1 MVELLPYI
9 SCRTLQLKVSHSPLV
24 DAMQTQLFVLIICLG
39 AVTCASEDKYGGGQ
53 PYEAGGSSGSGSSI
67 DSQIIRILEANTRAL
82 DGLELKAQ
90 SISFSQKG
98 IEGKLGNIA
107 QELSVIGDL
116 EDGLKKID
124 ALSIK
129 NFQLVASGL
138 RNLNASIRAGEDRT
152 DRAIYGVSRT
162 QQEIKQVLIKVD
174 AKQSKYESDLSAVT
188 KSVQQS
194 LSGLDNLLKQS
205 VLRELVSLGQTAK
218 KLEQSQR
225 LIENKI
231 GYLDEL
237 TALSGITANNVQLLS
252 QGVQS
257 LNATQE
263 HRLAAIG
270 QAVHEAGAATWQID
284 SKLGVLLSTQKHIE
298 HALNECK
305 QKQQHHQHAYG
316 PAPKQ
321 PSYTP
326 NSGYISDYE

>member
-1 MVELLPYI
+1 MPYI

-39 AVTCASEDKYGGGQ
+39 AVTCTSEDKYGGGQ
-53 PYEAGGSSGSGSSI
+53 HYGAGGSI
-67 DSQIIRILEANTRAL
+67 DSEIIRILEANTRAL
-82 DGLELKAQ
+82 DGLELKTQ

-98 IEGKLGNIA
+98 IEGKLGKIA

-116 EDGLKKID
+116 EAGLKKID
-124 ALSIK
+124 ALSIH
-129 NFQLVASGL
+129 NFQLIASGL

-152 DRAIYGVSRT
+152 DKAISGVSRT
-162 QQEIKQVLIKVD
+162 QQEIKQVLIQVD

-237 TALSGITANNVQLLS
+237 TALTGITANNVQLLS

-263 HRLAAIG
+263 HKLAAIG
-270 QAVHEAGAATWQID
+270 LAVQEAGAATWQID
-284 SKLGVLLSTQKHIE
+284 SKLGVLLSTQKNIE
-298 HALNECK
+298 RALNECK
-305 QKQQHHQHAYG
+305 QRQQHHQHAYG

-321 PSYTP
+321 PSYIP

>member
-1 MVELLPYI
+1 M
-9 SCRTLQLKVSHSPLV
+9 QLKVSLNPLV

-39 AVTCASEDKYGGGQ
+39 AVTCASEERGGQ
-53 PYEAGGSSGSGSSI
+53 HNGAGGSGGTSGPI
-67 DSQIIRILEANTRAL
+67 DLQIIRILEANTRAL
-82 DGLELKAQ
+82 DGLEHKAQ
-90 SISFSQKG
+90 SISNSQKG
-98 IEGKLGNIA
+98 IEGKLKNIA
-107 QELSVIGDL
+107 QELSVIGEL

-124 ALSIK
+124 ASSIK

-138 RNLNASIRAGEDRT
+138 RNLTADIRAGENRT
-152 DRAIYGVSRT
+152 DRAILGVSRT
-162 QQEIKQVLIKVD
+162 QQEIKQVLIQVD
-174 AKQSKYESDLSAVT
+174 AKQNKYERDLSAVS
-188 KSVQQS
+188 KSVEQS
-194 LSGLDNLLKQS
+194 LSGLDKLLKQN
-205 VLRELVSLGQTAK
+205 VLQELVSLGQTAK

-225 LIENKI
+225 HIENKI

-270 QAVHEAGAATWQID
+270 QAVHEAGAAAWQID
-284 SKLGVLLSTQKHIE
+284 SKLGVLLSSQKSIV

-305 QKQQHHQHAYG
+305 EKKQHHQHPHG
-316 PAPKQ
+316 PGPQQ